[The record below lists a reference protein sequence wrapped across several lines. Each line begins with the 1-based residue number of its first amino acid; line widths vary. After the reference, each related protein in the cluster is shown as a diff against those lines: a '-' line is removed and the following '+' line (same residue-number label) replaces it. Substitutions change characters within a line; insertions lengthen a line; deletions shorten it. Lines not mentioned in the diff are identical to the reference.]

1 MPGVSS
7 SQNAP
12 NFSNEVINN
21 ANDQPRKVIQDS
33 ADYMDLLEKAHI
45 NPCMTKC
52 GKCDSCV
59 VKLGYEKKVDCSL
72 SDTDKMAEQF
82 ESLKI
87 KNREENTDSKKPEQ
101 SPCGIVQNG
110 NGKPASHQRKPR
122 GSLMNDSINHATSS
136 SILCQLKTENSE
148 GGMRNSPPAIF
159 PTNIK
164 VKRTVIFTTVNPFP
178 KIPDA
183 PMLLSR
189 RERTAANRRAR
200 QRVVPS
206 APPLEDEDDETV
218 Q

>member
-12 NFSNEVINN
+12 NSSNEVINN

-59 VKLGYEKKVDCSL
+59 VKLG
-72 SDTDKMAEQF
+72 
-82 ESLKI
+82 
-87 KNREENTDSKKPEQ
+87 
-101 SPCGIVQNG
+101 
-110 NGKPASHQRKPR
+110 
-122 GSLMNDSINHATSS
+122 DSINHATSS

-206 APPLEDEDDETV
+206 APPLENEDDETV